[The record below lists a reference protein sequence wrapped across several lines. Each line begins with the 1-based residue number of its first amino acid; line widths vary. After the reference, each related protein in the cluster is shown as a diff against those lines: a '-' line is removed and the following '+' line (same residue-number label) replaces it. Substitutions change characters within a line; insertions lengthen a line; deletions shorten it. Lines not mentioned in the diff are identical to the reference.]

1 MNVSAP
7 PVANVRTRRDH
18 RLDVLRGLALITIF
32 INHVPDSVYEDWTS
46 RNFGFSDAAEGFV
59 LMSGIATG
67 LAYAG
72 GFQPGRAFEAAM
84 RVWRRARKLYLVHLL
99 ITGLALAIL
108 SLGLFAFGTE
118 ELSGRV
124 NYIAIVERPLET
136 ILVGL
141 PTLGHQFAYFNI
153 LPLYCVLL
161 LVAPAFILI
170 GRRSIWAMIG
180 VSALVWAAAGMF
192 RLNLP
197 NFPNEGGWFFNPLAW
212 QLVFVIGV
220 AGGMRAREGRSL
232 VPANPL
238 LFVADLA
245 FLVFSGIWVVAEA
258 GGLPGGAY
266 VPFFIGGFDKSF
278 LPLPRLLH
286 VLALAYVL
294 VNMRWLDRLLGSWP
308 LGPVDTLGRNSLPV
322 FATGSV
328 IAIALQVVG
337 EVVPTDALVDGLF
350 FAAGLVVQYGVALLA
365 MAGGRT
371 AAPLHA
377 ARAVASAN

>member
-1 MNVSAP
+1 MKAPAP

-220 AGGMRAREGRSL
+220 AGGMRARQGRSL
-232 VPANPL
+232 VPANPW
-238 LFVADLA
+238 LFVAALA
-245 FLVFSGIWVVAEA
+245 FLVFSGIWVVTEA
-258 GGLPGGAY
+258 GGLPGGAH

-308 LGPVDTLGRNSLPV
+308 FGPVDTLGRNSLPV

>member
-1 MNVSAP
+1 MNVPAP
-7 PVANVRTRRDH
+7 PPANVRTRRDH
-18 RLDVLRGLALITIF
+18 RLDVLRGFALITIF

-72 GFQPGRAFEAAM
+72 GFQPGQAFEAAM
-84 RVWRRARKLYLVHLL
+84 RVWRRARKLYLVHML

-108 SLGLFAFGTE
+108 GLGHFGFGTE

-124 NYIAIVERPLET
+124 NYIAVVERPLET

-170 GRRSIWAMIG
+170 GRRSVWAMIG

-220 AGGMRAREGRSL
+220 AGGMRARQGRSL
-232 VPANPL
+232 VPANPW
-238 LFVADLA
+238 LFVAALA
-245 FLVFSGIWVVAEA
+245 FLIFSGIWVVTEA

-308 LGPVDTLGRNSLPV
+308 FGPVDTLGRNSLPV

-350 FAAGLVVQYGVALLA
+350 FAAGLAVQYGVALLA
-365 MAGGRT
+365 MAGSRT
-371 AAPLHA
+371 GAPLHPAQAVPA
-377 ARAVASAN
+377 AH

>member
-1 MNVSAP
+1 MKAPAP

-99 ITGLALAIL
+99 ITGLALVI
-108 SLGLFAFGTE
+108 LGLGHFGFGTE

-170 GRRSIWAMIG
+170 GRRSVWAMIC

-232 VPANPL
+232 VPANPW
-238 LFVADLA
+238 LFVAALA

-258 GGLPGGAY
+258 GGLPGGAH

-308 LGPVDTLGRNSLPV
+308 FGPVDTLGRNSLPV

>member
-124 NYIAIVERPLET
+124 NYVAIVERPLET

-232 VPANPL
+232 VPANPW
-238 LFVADLA
+238 LFVAALA

-258 GGLPGGAY
+258 GGLPGGAH

-308 LGPVDTLGRNSLPV
+308 FGPVDTLGRNSLPV

-337 EVVPTDALVDGLF
+337 EVVPTDALVDGMF

>member
-1 MNVSAP
+1 MKAPAP

-59 LMSGIATG
+59 LMSGIAAG
-67 LAYAG
+67 MAYAG
-72 GFQPGRAFEAAM
+72 GFKPGRAFEAAM

-232 VPANPL
+232 VPANPW
-238 LFVADLA
+238 LFVAALA

-258 GGLPGGAY
+258 GGLPGGAH

-308 LGPVDTLGRNSLPV
+308 FGPVDTLGRNSLPV

-350 FAAGLVVQYGVALLA
+350 FAAGLIVQYGVALLA
-365 MAGGRT
+365 MAGSRT
-371 AAPLHA
+371 AAPLHP
-377 ARAVASAN
+377 ARAVPAAH

>member
-1 MNVSAP
+1 MKAPAP

-84 RVWRRARKLYLVHLL
+84 RVWRRARKLYLVHML

-108 SLGLFAFGTE
+108 GLGHFAFGTE

-124 NYIAIVERPLET
+124 NYIAVVERPLET

-170 GRRSIWAMIG
+170 GRRSVWAMIG
-180 VSALVWAAAGMF
+180 VSVLVWAAAGMF

-220 AGGMRAREGRSL
+220 AGGMRARQGRSL
-232 VPANPL
+232 VPANPW
-238 LFVADLA
+238 LFVAALA
-245 FLVFSGIWVVAEA
+245 FLVFSGIWVVTEA
-258 GGLPGGAY
+258 GGLPGGAH

-308 LGPVDTLGRNSLPV
+308 FGPVDTLGRNSLPV

>member
-1 MNVSAP
+1 MNVPAP

-72 GFQPGRAFEAAM
+72 GFRPGRAFEAAM

-108 SLGLFAFGTE
+108 SLGHFGFGTE

-124 NYIAIVERPLET
+124 NYVAIVERPLET

-220 AGGMRAREGRSL
+220 AGGMRARQGRSL
-232 VPANPL
+232 VPANPW
-238 LFVADLA
+238 LFVAALA
-245 FLVFSGIWVVAEA
+245 FLVFSGIWVVTEA
-258 GGLPGGAY
+258 GGLPGGAH

-308 LGPVDTLGRNSLPV
+308 FGPVDTLGRNSLPV

-350 FAAGLVVQYGVALLA
+350 FAAGLVVQYGVALSA
-365 MAGGRT
+365 MAGSRK
-371 AAPLHA
+371 AAPLHP
-377 ARAVASAN
+377 ARAVPAAH

>member
-1 MNVSAP
+1 MNVPAP
-7 PVANVRTRRDH
+7 PPANVRTRRDH
-18 RLDVLRGLALITIF
+18 RLDVLRGFALITIF

-232 VPANPL
+232 VPANPW
-238 LFVADLA
+238 LFVAALA

-258 GGLPGGAY
+258 GGLPGGAH

-308 LGPVDTLGRNSLPV
+308 FGPVDTLGRNSLPV

>member
-1 MNVSAP
+1 MNVSTP

-67 LAYAG
+67 LAYAS

-84 RVWRRARKLYLVHLL
+84 RVWRRARKLYLVHML

-108 SLGLFAFGTE
+108 GLGHFGFGTG

-124 NYIAIVERPLET
+124 NYMAVVERPLET

-232 VPANPL
+232 VPANPW
-238 LFVADLA
+238 LFVAALA
-245 FLVFSGIWVVAEA
+245 FLVFSGIWVVTEA

-294 VNMRWLDRLLGSWP
+294 VNMHWLDRLLGSWS

-337 EVVPTDALVDGLF
+337 EVLPTDALVDGLF

>member
-1 MNVSAP
+1 MNVPAP

-18 RLDVLRGLALITIF
+18 RLDVLRGFALITIF

-238 LFVADLA
+238 LFVAALA

-308 LGPVDTLGRNSLPV
+308 FGPVDTLGRNSLPV

-377 ARAVASAN
+377 ARAVPAAH

>member
-1 MNVSAP
+1 MNVPAP

-72 GFQPGRAFEAAM
+72 GFRPGRAFEAAM

-99 ITGLALAIL
+99 ITGLALVI
-108 SLGLFAFGTE
+108 LGLGHFGFGTE

-124 NYIAIVERPLET
+124 NYVAIVERPLET

-170 GRRSIWAMIG
+170 GRRSVWAMIG
-180 VSALVWAAAGMF
+180 VSVLVWAAAGMF

-232 VPANPL
+232 VPSNPW
-238 LFVADLA
+238 LFVAALA
-245 FLVFSGIWVVAEA
+245 FLVFSGIWVVTEA

-308 LGPVDTLGRNSLPV
+308 FGPVDTLGRNSLPV

-365 MAGGRT
+365 MAGSRT
-371 AAPLHA
+371 VAPLHA
-377 ARAVASAN
+377 ARAVPAAH

>member
-1 MNVSAP
+1 MNVPAP
-7 PVANVRTRRDH
+7 PLANVRTRRDH

-124 NYIAIVERPLET
+124 NYIAVVERPLET

-232 VPANPL
+232 VPANPW
-238 LFVADLA
+238 LFVAALA

-258 GGLPGGAY
+258 GGLPGGAH

-308 LGPVDTLGRNSLPV
+308 FGPVDTLGRNSLPV

-337 EVVPTDALVDGLF
+337 EVVPTDALVDGMF

>member
-67 LAYAG
+67 LAYAS

-84 RVWRRARKLYLVHLL
+84 RVWRRARKLYLVHML

-108 SLGLFAFGTE
+108 GLGHFAFGTE

-124 NYIAIVERPLET
+124 NYIAVVERPLET

-232 VPANPL
+232 VPANPW
-238 LFVADLA
+238 LFVAALA

-294 VNMRWLDRLLGSWP
+294 VNMHWLDRLLGSWP

>member
-124 NYIAIVERPLET
+124 NYIAVVERPLET

-170 GRRSIWAMIG
+170 GRRSVWAMIG

-220 AGGMRAREGRSL
+220 AGGMRARQGRSL
-232 VPANPL
+232 VPANPW
-238 LFVADLA
+238 LFVAALA
-245 FLVFSGIWVVAEA
+245 FLIFSGIWVVAEA

-308 LGPVDTLGRNSLPV
+308 FGPVDTLGRNSLPV

>member
-1 MNVSAP
+1 
-7 PVANVRTRRDH
+7 
-18 RLDVLRGLALITIF
+18 
-32 INHVPDSVYEDWTS
+32 
-46 RNFGFSDAAEGFV
+46 
-59 LMSGIATG
+59 
-67 LAYAG
+67 
-72 GFQPGRAFEAAM
+72 
-84 RVWRRARKLYLVHLL
+84 
-99 ITGLALAIL
+99 
-108 SLGLFAFGTE
+108 
-118 ELSGRV
+118 
-124 NYIAIVERPLET
+124 
-136 ILVGL
+136 
-141 PTLGHQFAYFNI
+141 
-153 LPLYCVLL
+153 
-161 LVAPAFILI
+161 
-170 GRRSIWAMIG
+170 MIG

-232 VPANPL
+232 VPANPW
-238 LFVADLA
+238 LFVAALA

-258 GGLPGGAY
+258 GGLPGGAH

-308 LGPVDTLGRNSLPV
+308 FGPVDTLGRNSLPV